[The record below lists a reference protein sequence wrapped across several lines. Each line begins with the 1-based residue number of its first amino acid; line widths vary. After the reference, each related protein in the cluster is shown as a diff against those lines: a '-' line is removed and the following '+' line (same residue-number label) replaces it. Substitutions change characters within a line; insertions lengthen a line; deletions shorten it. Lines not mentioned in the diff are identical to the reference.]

1 MPNVDLKPFK
11 RPSMWRRMSLANW
24 RAPTD
29 PQVYGRME
37 LDMTKALAYAE
48 ATSEATGVR
57 ITPTHLVARAVAGAL
72 RRHPGNNVMIR
83 WNRVYER
90 ETVDV
95 FCQVAIP
102 GKKDLSGAVIRDADT
117 KDAASIAVEL
127 RERAARVREGSDE
140 LSKSRGVLNYIP
152 AFFYRLV
159 LGILTFFQYTLNLN
173 LKVLGLPKDAFGSV
187 MVTSIGSLGIP
198 EGWAPLVPM
207 SRVPI
212 VVSVGALQDK
222 PWVVDGAIE
231 IRPVSVICAVF
242 DHRIM
247 DGLNAGRLAEEVQDY
262 IRDPAA
268 WEAAAGGVTEPSGT
282 SLG

>member
-1 MPNVDLKPFK
+1 MSNVELKSFK

-37 LDMTKALAYAE
+37 LDMTTALAYAE
-48 ATSEATGVR
+48 TEGRGAGIR
-57 ITPTHLVARAVAGAL
+57 ITPTHLVARAVAVAL
-72 RRHPGNNVMIR
+72 RRHPANNVLIR

-102 GKKDLSGAVIRDADT
+102 GKNDLSGAVIRDADT
-117 KDAASIAVEL
+117 KDAASIAKEL
-127 RERAARVREGSDE
+127 KERAARVREGSDE
-140 LSKSRGVLNYIP
+140 LSQSRSLLDHVP
-152 AFFYRLV
+152 AFLYRLI
-159 LGILTFFQYTLNLN
+159 LGILAFLQYTLNLN
-173 LKVLGLPKDAFGSV
+173 LKPLGLPKDAFGSV

-212 VVSVGALQDK
+212 VISVGALQQR
-222 PWVVDGAIE
+222 PWAVDGRVE
-231 IRPVSVICAVF
+231 IRPICVVSAVF

-247 DGLNAGRLAEEVQDY
+247 DGLNAGRLAEEVQAY
-262 IRDPAA
+262 LRDPVR
-268 WEAAAGGVTEPSGT
+268 WEEAASP
-282 SLG
+282 LL

>member
-1 MPNVDLKPFK
+1 MSNVELKPFK

-37 LDMTKALAYAE
+37 LDMTKTLAYAE
-48 ATSEATGVR
+48 EAGAAAGIK
-57 ITPTHLVARAVAGAL
+57 ITPTHLVARAVAGSL
-72 RRHPGNNVMIR
+72 RRHPGNNAMIR

-95 FCQVAIP
+95 FCQVSIP
-102 GKKDLSGAVIRDADT
+102 GKNDLSGAVIRNADT
-117 KDAASIAVEL
+117 KDAAAIAEDL
-127 RERAARVREGSDE
+127 KKRAARVREGSDE
-140 LSKSRGVLNYIP
+140 LSQSRGLLDRIP
-152 AFFYRLV
+152 AFLYRFI
-159 LGILTFFQYTLNLN
+159 LGFLSFLQYTLNLN
-173 LKVLGLPKDAFGSV
+173 LKSLGLPKDAFGSV

-212 VVSVGALQDK
+212 VISVGALQER
-222 PWVVDGAIE
+222 PWVVDGKVE
-231 IRPVSVICAVF
+231 VRKVCVIAAVF

-247 DGLNAGRLAEEVQDY
+247 DGLSAGKLATELQDY
-262 IRDPAA
+262 LRDPAA
-268 WEAAAGGVTEPSGT
+268 WEAGNEET
-282 SLG
+282 

>member
-1 MPNVDLKPFK
+1 MPNVELKPFK

-24 RAPTD
+24 RDPTD

-37 LDMTKALAYAE
+37 LDMTKALAYAAE
-48 ATSEATGVR
+48 AGEAAGIR

-72 RRHPGNNVMIR
+72 KRHPGNNVMIR

-90 ETVDV
+90 KTVDV
-95 FCQVAIP
+95 FCQVSIP
-102 GKKDLSGAVIRDADT
+102 GKNDLSGAVIRDADT
-117 KDAASIAVEL
+117 KDAAAISAEL
-127 RERAARVREGSDE
+127 RDRASRVREGSDE
-140 LSKSRGVLNYIP
+140 LSKSRGMLDYVP
-152 AFFYRLV
+152 AFLYRMI

-187 MVTSIGSLGIP
+187 MVTSIGSIGIP

-222 PWVVDGAIE
+222 PWVVDDKIE

-247 DGLNAGRLAEEVQDY
+247 DGLNAGRLAQEVQDY
-262 IRDPAA
+262 IRDPGA
-268 WEAAAGGVTEPSGT
+268 WEAAGGE
-282 SLG
+282 

>member
-1 MPNVDLKPFK
+1 MSNIELKPFK

-24 RAPTD
+24 RTPTD

-37 LDMTKALAYAE
+37 LDMTAALAYAE
-48 ATSEATGVR
+48 EAGEAEGVR

-72 RRHPGNNVMIR
+72 RKHPGNNVLIR

-102 GKKDLSGAVIRDADT
+102 GKNDLSGAVIRNADT
-117 KDAASIAVEL
+117 KDAAAIAKDL
-127 RERAARVREGSDE
+127 KKRAAKVREGSDE
-140 LSKSRGVLNYIP
+140 LSQSRGLLDHIP
-152 AFFYRLV
+152 AFLYRFI
-159 LGILTFFQYTLNLN
+159 LGILTFLQYTLNLN
-173 LKVLGLPKDAFGSV
+173 LKPLGLPKDAFGSV

-198 EGWAPLVPM
+198 EAWAPLVPM

-212 VVSVGALQDK
+212 VISVGALQER
-222 PWVVDGAIE
+222 PWVVDGKIV
-231 IRPVSVICAVF
+231 IRKVSVIGAVF

-247 DGLNAGRLAEEVQDY
+247 DGLNAGKLAEEVQAY
-262 IRDPAA
+262 LRDPGG
-268 WEAAAGGVTEPSGT
+268 WEATEGDSEG
-282 SLG
+282 

>member
-1 MPNVDLKPFK
+1 MANIELKPFT

-37 LDMTKALAYAE
+37 LDMTNALAYAE
-48 ATSEATGVR
+48 EAGAAAGVR

-72 RRHPGNNVMIR
+72 RRHPGNNVLIR

-102 GKKDLSGAVIRDADT
+102 GKNDLSGAVIRDADT
-117 KDAASIAVEL
+117 KDAAEISKEL
-127 RERAARVREGSDE
+127 SARAARVREGSDE
-140 LSKSRGVLNYIP
+140 LSQSRGLLDRIP
-152 AFFYRLV
+152 AFLYRLILWV
-159 LGILTFFQYTLNLN
+159 LTFLQYTLNLN
-173 LKVLGLPKDAFGSV
+173 LKFMGLPKDAFGSV

-212 VVSVGALQDK
+212 VISVGALQDRA
-222 PWVVDGAIE
+222 WVVDGAVE
-231 IRPVSVICAVF
+231 VRPISVVSAVF

-247 DGLNAGRLAEEVQDY
+247 DGLNAGRLAKEVQDY
-262 IRDPAA
+262 LRDPAG
-268 WEAAAGGVTEPSGT
+268 WEAAEAELEVSRDA
-282 SLG
+282 